1 MELDTRKA
9 GFADILFINPL
20 GMPTLVECKLW
31 RNPEA
36 RREVVGQIL
45 DYARVIREW
54 TFSDL
59 QREAARARKKQG
71 FDLFAHVQ
79 EQARLPDLDQA
90 AFVDNVTRNLAQGR
104 VLLLVL
110 GDGIREGVEAIAS
123 YIQGTTGLHFT
134 FGLVEMQIF
143 EVGEGQLIVQPRV
156 LTKTLIVNR
165 SVVALA
171 GNDLKLVDEVEAAGP
186 EESRIL
192 EPSEREARHK
202 QFWVDLLTTIRLDDA
217 EQPLAN
223 PLSQPNIFFRMPT
236 PGMWLTCYFSQKEGG
251 IGIFLGSDRTSAV
264 AMAIGLQLEIDREDI
279 TNEIGLPVVWSRD
292 GNGKVRVAASKR
304 YPKLGD
310 PAVREEQLQWF
321 REAINAFVNALR
333 PRIATSLREVATGNA
348 STAN

>member
-1 MELDTRKA
+1 M
-9 GFADILFINPL
+9 
-20 GMPTLVECKLW
+20 
-31 RNPEA
+31 
-36 RREVVGQIL
+36 
-45 DYARVIREW
+45 
-54 TFSDL
+54 
-59 QREAARARKKQG
+59 
-71 FDLFAHVQ
+71 
-79 EQARLPDLDQA
+79 PDLDQA